1 MPELYGSPFTG
12 NVFVREV
19 PARLKARAPQ
29 KASAAAH
36 LNSAM
41 QRIIRR
47 QAMGNWL
54 LPSLASVTPQY
65 IETILRGALG
75 GNHVQQWEL
84 FDLMEDTWPRLLKNL
99 GEIKGAVEAM
109 DWKLEAWAEE
119 NMPPSDEALE
129 RKQLISAAVWEMN
142 PAPDRDDNGFE
153 QTIADI
159 LDAWGKGVSVCEIIW
174 EDRRVGNL
182 GDMHVPNCTT
192 WIHPN
197 NYAWSEEGFLGLN
210 LGRDTS
216 AGVFA
221 SRGPAN
227 IVPFPEHKFII
238 AINKAK
244 SGPPLTAARL
254 RALAWWWCAGNFSA
268 DWLMNLAQLFG
279 IPFRWATY
287 ADNADD
293 DTVDE
298 INDMLENMGS
308 SGRGA
313 FPEGTNLNFLDS
325 GKAAGTSPQDGLL
338 DRADKACDLL
348 ILGQTLTSDVGASGG
363 GSLALGKVHKGVREQ
378 IIQSAAN
385 FVARVFN
392 QQLIPAILAE
402 NYGDADQAPYFC
414 PEFES
419 EKDLAATATLI
430 KSAVDTGLQ
439 VPEKWAHAELNIP
452 LPQAGEK
459 CIERQAPAS
468 PFGFGPGN
476 ERQGNPKPQD
486 VAEDSPSP
494 GGEGRDEGELE
505 ARNALRAAAANL
517 TPAERFLLA
526 TAEKTDPVLALLN
539 RIANIKDDGAM
550 MAMLKQFYTEAPAL
564 TALITAD
571 VTRQQRAL
579 ETVTATALKKG
590 LEGK

>member
-1 MPELYGSPFTG
+1 MPDLYGSPFTG
-12 NVFVREV
+12 NVFVRQV
-19 PARLKARAPQ
+19 PARLQ
-29 KASAAAH
+29 AAAPVKAAGKI
-36 LNSAM
+36 NSFLS
-41 QRIIRR
+41 RIIRK
-47 QAMGNWL
+47 QAQGNWL
-54 LPSLASVTPQY
+54 LPSLAAVTPQY

-119 NMPPSDEALE
+119 EKPPTDTALE
-129 RKQLISAAVWEMN
+129 RKNLVSAGVWEMN

-159 LDAWGKGVSVCEIIW
+159 LDAWGKGVSVCEILW
-174 EDRRVGNL
+174 EQRRVGNL
-182 GDMHVPNCTT
+182 GEFALPNCTT

-197 NYAWSEEGFLGLN
+197 NYAWSDEGFLGLN
-210 LGRDTS
+210 VSREVNT
-216 AGVFA
+216 GVYRTRA
-221 SRGPAN
+221 TE
-227 IVPFPEHKFII
+227 ITPFPEHKFLI

-244 SGPPLTAARL
+244 SGHPLTAARL
-254 RALAWWWCAGNFSA
+254 RALAWWWCAANFSA

-392 QQLIPAILAE
+392 QQLIPAILIE
-402 NYGDADQAPYFC
+402 NFGDADEAPYFC

-419 EKDLAATATLI
+419 EKDLQATATLI
-430 KSAVDTGLQ
+430 KSAVETGLQ

-452 LPQAGEK
+452 LPQKGEK
-459 CIERQAPAS
+459 CIERAPQPA
-468 PFGFGPGN
+468 PGN
-476 ERQGNPKPQD
+476 FPERGSATRSTPPMPDAPQP
-486 VAEDSPSP
+486 EDADADP
-494 GGEGRDEGELE
+494 EKLE
-505 ARNALRAAAANL
+505 ARAALRASAL
-517 TPAERFLLA
+517 TAEERFVLA
-526 TAEKTDPVLALLN
+526 TAEKTDPVLALLK
-539 RIANIKDDGAM
+539 RITEIKDDTAM
-550 MAMLKQFYTEAPAL
+550 MAMLKQFYTEAPSL
-564 TALITAD
+564 TSLITAD

-579 ETVTATALKKG
+579 EVVTANALKQG

>member
-1 MPELYGSPFTG
+1 MREIVGSPFTG
-12 NVFVREV
+12 NVFNRRV
-19 PARLKARAPQ
+19 PARLKA
-29 KASAAAH
+29 SAAPLRAARSNI
-36 LNSAM
+36 NSAM

-54 LPSLASVTPQY
+54 LPSLAAVTPQY

-119 NMPPSDEALE
+119 NMPPTDVALE

-142 PAPDRDDNGFE
+142 PEPDRDDNGFE
-153 QTIADI
+153 QTIKDI

-197 NYAWSEEGFLGLN
+197 NYAWSDEGFLGLN
-210 LGRDTS
+210 LGRDS
-216 AGVFA
+216 SVGIFAGA
-221 SRGPAN
+221 ART
-227 IVPFPEHKFII
+227 IERFPEHKFLI

-244 SGPPLTAARL
+244 SGHPLTAARL
-254 RALAWWWCAGNFSA
+254 RSLAWWWCAANFSA

-279 IPFRWATY
+279 LPFRWATY
-287 ADNADD
+287 SDNADE
-293 DTVDE
+293 DTVTE

-308 SGRGA
+308 SGRAA
-313 FPEGTNLNFLDS
+313 FPEGTNLNFLEG
-325 GKAAGTSPQDGLL
+325 GKSAGTSPQDGLL

-392 QQLIPAILAE
+392 QQLIPAILKE
-402 NYGDADQAPYFC
+402 NYGDADEAPYFC

-419 EKDLAATATLI
+419 EKDLKATADLI

-468 PFGFGPGN
+468 PFGMPGAPASGSARPN
-476 ERQGNPKPQD
+476 STDK
-486 VAEDSPSP
+486 DSP
-494 GGEGRDEGELE
+494 DELEAGPSGLE
-505 ARNALRAAAANL
+505 ARNAAALRAAAAAAL
-517 TPAERFLLA
+517 TPEEKFILA

-539 RIANIKDDGAM
+539 RIAAIKDDAAM
-550 MAMLKQFYTEAPAL
+550 MAMLKQFYTEAPSL

-579 ETVTATALKKG
+579 EVVTANALKKG

>member
-1 MPELYGSPFTG
+1 MSDLAISPFTG
-12 NVFVREV
+12 NVFARQI
-19 PARLKARAPQ
+19 PARLKARAVPQ
-29 KASAAAH
+29 RAARSN
-36 LNSAM
+36 LNSTM
-41 QRIIRR
+41 QRIINR

-54 LPSLASVTPQY
+54 LPSLANVTPQY

-99 GEIKGAVEAM
+99 GEIKGAVAAM
-109 DWKLEAWAEE
+109 DWKLEAWAEDDK
-119 NMPPSDEALE
+119 PPTDTALE
-129 RKQLISAAVWEMN
+129 RKQIVSAAVWEMN

-174 EDRRVGNL
+174 EQRRVGNL
-182 GDMHVPNCTT
+182 GEFALPNCTT

-197 NYAWSEEGFLGLN
+197 NYAWGEEGFLGLN
-210 LGRDTS
+210 LGRASNTLFGNRQS
-216 AGVFA
+216 AIGNQQ
-221 SRGPAN
+221 S
-227 IVPFPEHKFII
+227 IEPFPEHKFLI

-244 SGPPLTAARL
+244 SGHPLTAARL
-254 RALAWWWCAGNFSA
+254 RALAWWWCAANFSA

-287 ADNADD
+287 AQNADD
-293 DTVDE
+293 ATVTE
-298 INDMLENMGS
+298 INDMLTNMGS

-348 ILGQTLTSDVGASGG
+348 ILGQTLTSDVGAGGG

-392 QQLIPAILAE
+392 QQLVPAILKE
-402 NYGDADQAPYFC
+402 NFGDADEAPYFC

-419 EKDLAATATLI
+419 EKDLQATATLI
-430 KSAVDTGLQ
+430 KGAVDAGLN
-439 VPEKWAHAELNIP
+439 VPRKWAHSELNIP
-452 LPQAGEK
+452 LPQAGEE
-459 CIERQAPAS
+459 ILERAQPPAPLVT
-468 PFGFGPGN
+468 PP
-476 ERQGNPKPQD
+476 
-486 VAEDSPSP
+486 P
-494 GGEGRDEGELE
+494 GGSTQPPKGSVPAEQDETALE
-505 ARNALRAAAANL
+505 ARAALRAADL
-517 TPAERFLLA
+517 SPE
-526 TAEKTDPVLALLN
+526 EKFILSVGEKQDVVVKLITRITD
-539 RIANIKDDGAM
+539 IKDDVAM
-550 MAMLKQFYTEAPAL
+550 MATLKQFLAEAETIKAL
-564 TALITAD
+564 VTAD

-579 ETVTATALKKG
+579 EVITAAALKKG
-590 LEGK
+590 LEEK